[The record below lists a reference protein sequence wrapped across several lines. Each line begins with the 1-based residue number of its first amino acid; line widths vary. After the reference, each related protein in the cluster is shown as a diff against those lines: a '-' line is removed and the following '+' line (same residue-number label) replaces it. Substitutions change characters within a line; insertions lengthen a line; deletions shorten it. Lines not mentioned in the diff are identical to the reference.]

1 VVVYCLPSDATQV
14 LSIGPSIQIV
24 SIDTTTAG
32 MEQHP
37 EDLGRLF
44 EKEAN
49 CKTAYE
55 RAVTKFGEEKVI
67 QAIGECIPV
76 DFDNTGALTW

>member
-1 VVVYCLPSDATQV
+1 
-14 LSIGPSIQIV
+14 
-24 SIDTTTAG
+24 

-67 QAIGECIPV
+67 QAIGKCIPV
-76 DFDNTGALTW
+76 DLDNTGALTW